1 MEDKHMT
8 DASGQRCLASKLLIP
23 HTENCKLCAALRL
36 FWWYLA
42 IKGAFI
48 TGLIA
53 SEHFR

>member
-1 MEDKHMT
+1 MT

-48 TGLIA
+48 TGVIA
-53 SEHFR
+53 SEYFR